1 MCGGGP
7 PPMGEM
13 CAKPTPEQS
22 EVSFVKRVV
31 AVGGDRIS
39 MAGGKL
45 VRNGKRE
52 TTKGPRACE
61 DDGCEFPK
69 EITVPKGHL
78 FLLGDNRGS
87 SDDSRF
93 WGPVPEDCRRRQAL
107 VRLHGLVARS
117 AAARARP
124 RR

>member
-13 CAKPTPEQS
+13 CAKPTAEQS
-22 EVSFVKRVV
+22 KVSFVKRVV

-45 VRNGKRE
+45 VRNDKPE
-52 TTKGPRACE
+52 TTKGPQACE
-61 DDGCEFPK
+61 DDGCEFPQ

-93 WGPVPEDCRRRQAL
+93 WGPVPEDSVVGKL
-107 VRLHGLVARS
+107 WFVYS
-117 AAARARP
+117 D
-124 RR
+124 